1 MIRLLCVGLLLL
13 GSLFPV
19 RLCAQQ
25 YDTMWKQVEDL
36 QKKDL
41 VESVIGAVDGIY
53 RKAEAERN
61 LPQLM
66 KAFLVRSSYKI
77 ALTPDSLEA
86 ERQALEKWAAGETD
100 SIGKAGLN
108 RLLGTKTLEERQPE
122 WGAAIR

>member
-61 LPQLM
+61 LPQRQEYACM
-66 KAFLVRSSYKI
+66 FRKAFPAR
-77 ALTPDSLEA
+77 A
-86 ERQALEKWAAGETD
+86 
-100 SIGKAGLN
+100 
-108 RLLGTKTLEERQPE
+108 
-122 WGAAIR
+122 

>member
-86 ERQALEKWAAGETD
+86 ERQDDRAAGDQPAVQAADLVERFLSVLD
-100 SIGKAGLN
+100 AAGKQAAGL
-108 RLLGTKTLEERQPE
+108 
-122 WGAAIR
+122 